1 MNETI
6 RPTTDTAQTSAWR
19 LWIDRCGGFALLSG
33 DRLTV
38 GGARPDSTTDIQVR
52 TDWRRCEGTL
62 VRRGGDYFWSAADG
76 QAADGQTAD
85 DQTADRPGRG
95 DRLLI
100 SDSVFP
106 ISGSATLRLQQPCP
120 LSRSAILSLDPPH
133 RFDQHVDQVLLVD
146 QTVLIGPSAGD
157 HIRCTAVDTAA
168 VLVIRDGRWQ
178 AKLKPGA
185 ATAGLSRRTNRPQP
199 IDLVPGHRV
208 SIGELDMML
217 EEV

>member
-19 LWIDRCGGFALLSG
+19 LWIDRCGGFALLAGESVS
-33 DRLTV
+33 V

-52 TDWRRCEGTL
+52 TDWRRCEGTV
-62 VRRGGDYFWSAADG
+62 VRRNGDYFWSAADDQALQRQDAGG
-76 QAADGQTAD
+76 Q
-85 DQTADRPGRG
+85 
-95 DRLLI
+95 LLI
-100 SDSVFP
+100 ANSVFP
-106 ISGSATLRLQQPCP
+106 ISGSATLRLHQPSP

-157 HIRCTAVDTAA
+157 HIRCTALDTTA
-168 VLVIRDGRWQ
+168 VLVFRDGRWQ

-185 ATAGLSRRTNRPQP
+185 TTAGLSRRTNRPQP
-199 IDLVPGHRV
+199 VDLVPGRRV

>member
-6 RPTTDTAQTSAWR
+6 RPTTETAQTSAWR
-19 LWIDRCGGFALLSG
+19 LWIDRCGGFALLTG
-33 DRLTV
+33 DRFSV
-38 GGARPDSTTDIQVR
+38 GGARPDSTIDIQVR
-52 TDWRRCEGTL
+52 TDWRRREGTV
-62 VRRGGDYFWSAADG
+62 VRRNGDYFWSAAD
-76 QAADGQTAD
+76 
-85 DQTADRPGRG
+85 DQTVKRHDAGGP
-95 DRLLI
+95 LLVA
-100 SDSVFP
+100 DSVFP
-106 ISGSATLRLQQPCP
+106 ISGSATLRLHQPSP

-146 QTVLIGPSAGD
+146 QTILIGPSAGD
-157 HIRCTAVDTAA
+157 HIRCTAMDTAA

-185 ATAGLSRRTNRPQP
+185 AMAGLTRRTTRPQP
-199 IDLVPGHRV
+199 VDLVPGRRV